1 MRYLSIRFEITRRN
15 LTVLRLHLCPFCQTK
30 SNIKSLQDELDQALT
45 ESGGVET
52 PKVKNLK
59 DQLQSAVDELA
70 QLEKK
75 LGELGGEP
83 TTVEL
88 QFYPKCRVVL
98 LLFTTCFHSDCICK
112 TFRFCHCLNPRHRY
126 QLIFRKNRP
135 CEYQLNDIL
144 DIYCYLRQ

>member
-1 MRYLSIRFEITRRN
+1 M
-15 LTVLRLHLCPFCQTK
+15 LRLHLRPFCQTK

-59 DQLQSAVDELA
+59 DQLQSAEDELA

-75 LGELGGEP
+75 FGELGGEP

-98 LLFTTCFHSDCICK
+98 LEKKRPANAGLF
-112 TFRFCHCLNPRHRY
+112 FCVSV
-126 QLIFRKNRP
+126 
-135 CEYQLNDIL
+135 
-144 DIYCYLRQ
+144 IYHMFPQ